1 MTSLETR
8 EYFMPSVPIEI
19 PSETVIVL
27 NVTALHPELL
37 TESSTISAREFR
49 CILHGVTLAP
59 SEAIPTIDFSKSSSL
74 NPAPRNIDLDAACCG
89 PSCNIFEYFLFGI
102 LI

>member
-1 MTSLETR
+1 
-8 EYFMPSVPIEI
+8 MPSVPIEI

-37 TESSTISAREFR
+37 TDSSTISARNLGAYYME
-49 CILHGVTLAP
+49 LHAP
-59 SEAIPTIDFSKSSSL
+59 SKAIPTIDFSKSSSL

>member
-19 PSETVIVL
+19 PSDTVIVL
-27 NVTALHPELL
+27 NVTALHPALF
-37 TESSTISAREFR
+37 TDSSTISAREFR

-59 SEAIPTIDFSKSSSL
+59 SEAIPTIDFLKSSSL
-74 NPAPRNIDLDAACCG
+74 NPAPRNIDLDAAC
-89 PSCNIFEYFLFGI
+89 
-102 LI
+102 

>member
-1 MTSLETR
+1 M
-8 EYFMPSVPIEI
+8 
-19 PSETVIVL
+19 
-27 NVTALHPELL
+27 
-37 TESSTISAREFR
+37 
-49 CILHGVTLAP
+49 LHGVTLAP

-74 NPAPRNIDLDAACCG
+74 NPAPRNIDLDAACWG